1 MIRINLLPIREER
14 RRESARQYISICV
27 LSMALLLVFIALVH
41 IRMGRKIDS
50 LNSEIKTTQEEVNR
64 LTAIVGDVKRYE
76 KRKKELQ
83 EKIRIIEMLNSKKTG
98 PVRMLDGLGQNT
110 PGKLWVTSLKEDNLK
125 LTLNGIALDN
135 ETIARF
141 MRNLEGS
148 PRFSGIELIESQ
160 QNIQGEMKLESF
172 NINCQVVLPE
182 KK

>member
-1 MIRINLLPIREER
+1 MIRINLLPVREER

-27 LSMALLLVFIALVH
+27 LSVMLLAAFISLVH
-41 IRMGRKIDS
+41 IKMGRKIDS
-50 LNSEIKTTQEEVNR
+50 LNAEIKTTQEEGNR
-64 LTAIVGDVKRYE
+64 LTAIVEDVKRYE

-83 EKIRIIEMLNSKKTG
+83 EKIRIIEMLSSKKTG
-98 PVRMLDGLGQNT
+98 AVRMLDELSQNT
-110 PGKLWVTSLKEDNLK
+110 PGKLWVNLLKWDNLK
-125 LTLNGIALDN
+125 LTIKGIALDN

-148 PRFSGIELIESQ
+148 LRFSGIELIESQ